1 MPKLAIVV
9 TDGVSSSKNR
19 TKEQARLAHR
29 AGITLMAVGVGKN
42 TDQQELQDI
51 ASDPDSKYLFHIDT
65 FVGLKMIESMLASS
79 TCTRMPCL
87 SQEFSPLPIF
97 IYCNWNVARCTQ
109 FIFRLFFLTELKGQA
124 SKILS
129 SINNCK
135 LVKKNSQTESLLINF
150 KRVL

>member
-51 ASDPDSKYLFHIDT
+51 ASEPDSKYLFHIDT

-87 SQEFSPLPIF
+87 SQEFPPPYQYSYI
-97 IYCNWNVARCTQ
+97 V
-109 FIFRLFFLTELKGQA
+109 TEM
-124 SKILS
+124 
-129 SINNCK
+129 
-135 LVKKNSQTESLLINF
+135 
-150 KRVL
+150 